1 MRSVRRCNETSMET
15 LHRNVNIHVLI
26 NYKHLSVPSVF
37 QLKQYVVGIFQNPLV
52 KAISII
58 INNDNSTA
66 KYQQYNF

>member
-1 MRSVRRCNETSMET
+1 MRSVRRCNETPMEIF
-15 LHRNVNIHVLI
+15 HRNVNIHVLI
-26 NYKHLSVPSVF
+26 NYKHFTVPSVF